1 MAHNPLL
8 GGFFSLG
15 RGTNTTKDVEEET
28 KEGKKGPLLE
38 EAALS
43 MSDEDLLEAKGKWES
58 KWKEYEPELKRRQV
72 ECERYY
78 LGEHF
83 SSVEHSGAGQGDRP
97 MVDNAI
103 YEALE
108 TFLPVAT
115 KRNPEPQT
123 ASDDTPE
130 GKTLAD
136 RVNRMLIYH
145 ADRLRMKLKLKRM
158 TRYWALYFL
167 GVAKIGWSAQENDL
181 TFNIIRTQRIILD
194 PDATVEEGEYTG
206 DYIGHV
212 KQDTAANLARRF
224 PNKKKEIT
232 ESVKDKMG
240 TKIGYT
246 EWWTTSN
253 LLFWTMEKEVLGK
266 AKNPHWNEPQMQTQI
281 DAQGL
286 EEEVE
291 EQGMNHFAAPKMPF
305 VFLSIFNVGL
315 RPHDDTSLIY
325 QNLANQDLINKRKRQ
340 IDRNADNM
348 NGGVIVS
355 GDHFTKEEASQ
366 VSANLRKGGTIW
378 VPTGDVNTA
387 VKRDNAPPLPGDLY
401 NDLVDSR
408 QRLLDI
414 FGVRGTT
421 PSGLLNEQ
429 TVRGKIIN
437 RGSDESRIGGGI
449 SEFIEQVSDQIFN
462 WFVQMM
468 YVYYDETHTVAIL
481 GDQQAQQFISLR
493 NTDFGKK
500 LTISVKEGSLIPKDD
515 LTERNEAVDLWSA
528 GALSPIDLFDKLQ
541 FANPLEM
548 AKRLFLWQNFPQALF
563 DGSTPEQGIQQVA
576 IQQAQTQDLE
586 QAQGQQGLQQGQQEI
601 ENNSLL
607 SQVPTT
613 NATSKQ

>member
-1 MAHNPLL
+1 MPNLS
-8 GGFFSLG
+8 GFFSLG
-15 RGTNTTKDVEEET
+15 RGVNTSKDIEEEI
-28 KEGKKGPLLE
+28 KEGKKGPLLD

-43 MSDEDLLEAKGKWES
+43 MSDKDLLETKKGWEK
-58 KWKEYEPELKRRQV
+58 KWKEYEPDLKRKQE
-72 ECERYY
+72 ECEKYY

-83 SSVEHSGAGQGDRP
+83 SAVEHSGAGTSDRP

-130 GKTLAD
+130 GKTLSD

-167 GVAKIGWSAQENDL
+167 GVAKIGWSQQENDL
-181 TFNIIRTQRIILD
+181 TFNVIRTQKIILD
-194 PDATVEEGEYTG
+194 PDATIEEGEYTG
-206 DYIGHV
+206 EYIGHV
-212 KQDTAANLARRF
+212 KQDTAANLVRRF
-224 PNKKKEIT
+224 PNKSKEIKDK
-232 ESVKDKMG
+232 VKDKMG
-240 TKIGYT
+240 TMIGYT

-253 LLFWTMEKEVLGK
+253 LLFWTMESEVLGK
-266 AKNPHWNEPQMQTQI
+266 AKNPHWNEPTKQENVAEDGSI
-281 DAQGL
+281 
-286 EEEVE
+286 EEVE
-291 EQGMNHFAAPKMPF
+291 TPGMNHFAAPKMPF
-305 VFLSIFNVGL
+305 IFLSIFNVGL
-315 RPHDDTSLIY
+315 HPHDDTSLIY

-340 IDRNADNM
+340 IDRNADNA
-348 NGGVIVS
+348 NGGVVVS

-366 VSANLRKGGTIW
+366 VSNNLRKGGTIW
-378 VPTGDVNTA
+378 VPSGDVNVA
-387 VKRDNAPPLPGDLY
+387 IKRDPASTLPSFVY
-401 NDLVDSR
+401 QDLVDSR

-421 PSGLLNEQ
+421 PSGLLSEP

-493 NTDFGKK
+493 NTDFTKK
-500 LTISVKEGSLIPKDD
+500 LTVSVKEGSLIPKDD

-563 DGSTPEQGIQQVA
+563 DGSTPEQGIQQLAV
-576 IQQAQTQDLE
+576 QQAQSQALE
-586 QAQGQQGLQQGQQEI
+586 QAQQGQQLQQGQQQI
-601 ENNSLL
+601 EQNNLL
-607 SQVPTT
+607 ASQPLQT
-613 NATSKQ
+613 